1 MVRSQMVML
10 LFFYP
15 VQKRQGCFKLV
26 FYTQE
31 GVPKS
36 LRKLSMYNIVNAD
49 SRNLSQ
55 IFIYSLRQL
64 AIICVLIIASFTFV
78 TLSLIP
84 P

>member
-1 MVRSQMVML
+1 MNM
-10 LFFYP
+10 FFYP

-64 AIICVLIIASFTFV
+64 TSICVLMTASFVFS
-78 TLSLIP
+78 SLIHP
-84 P
+84 